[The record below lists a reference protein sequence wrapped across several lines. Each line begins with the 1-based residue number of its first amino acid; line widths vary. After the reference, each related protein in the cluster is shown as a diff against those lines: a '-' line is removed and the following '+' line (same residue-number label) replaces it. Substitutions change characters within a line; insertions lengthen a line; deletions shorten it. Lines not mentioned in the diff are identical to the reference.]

1 MRNLKGTLKIA
12 LFALV
17 LAVFAGPSQA
27 RITVDAFGGELEVE
41 GFLKSEVRSRILNG
55 KSYLG
60 QWINKFQVEAAL
72 SYNDIGIFD
81 ELTFVAIA
89 RPEYDI
95 VQDMG
100 DLSSNHIGEGTTGVS
115 VSDRATFTVEND
127 RLGWGGFEFI
137 GFGKTSTGGIG
148 KMISGGLENPSWAAQ
163 NFEVAF
169 GTDASLKNQ

>member
-81 ELTFVAIA
+81 ELTFVA
-89 RPEYDI
+89 
-95 VQDMG
+95 
-100 DLSSNHIGEGTTGVS
+100 
-115 VSDRATFTVEND
+115 
-127 RLGWGGFEFI
+127 RLCI
-137 GFGKTSTGGIG
+137 
-148 KMISGGLENPSWAAQ
+148 L
-163 NFEVAF
+163 
-169 GTDASLKNQ
+169 

>member
-1 MRNLKGTLKIA
+1 MD
-12 LFALV
+12 V
-17 LAVFAGPSQA
+17 
-27 RITVDAFGGELEVE
+27 
-41 GFLKSEVRSRILNG
+41 
-55 KSYLG
+55 
-60 QWINKFQVEAAL
+60 
-72 SYNDIGIFD
+72 GIFD

-115 VSDRATFTVEND
+115 VSDRATFNEHND

-137 GFGKTSTGGIG
+137 GFGKTTTGGIG
-148 KMISGGLENPSWAAQ
+148 QLQRHGQKNDDWFAT

-169 GTDASLKNQ
+169 GTDANLTKISNSGVYAPLDANAGALYQGGGFPLVVQKSSNLNLDCKGCTDLNIDNIDVATGNTDSNCLLYTSPSPRD